1 MKRYSVRKYL
11 GLYQA
16 WFLTLYSSRRFRRE
30 TYTIESFFNFYPTKK
45 FLTQFT
51 ENDIDDYIIMRKRSG
66 RAAATQEFDLHR
78 IRHFWNWATQEQKLV
93 LLDPLQRT
101 LKRLKAQIPKRD
113 GHKKALSL
121 NELRVIY
128 EKLDEESR
136 KFILYRLTVDVPVP
150 YSVLKKFKNAS
161 KASGW
166 DYRWGDF
173 IFSLPKFRLSILQ
186 NLNGQLRDA
195 LFPEPKS
202 DSSTFGNIQVP
213 AFDEGT
219 AICDMQ
225 NEGALVQRIEESQ
238 FGSKWESP
246 MCGC

>member
-16 WFLTLYSSRRFRRE
+16 WFLVLYGSRRFRNE
-30 TYTIESFFNFYPTKK
+30 CWTVEAFFKMYPTKK

-51 ENDIDDYIIMRKRSG
+51 ENDIDDYAIRRKRQG
-66 RAAATQEFDLHR
+66 RAPATIEIDLHR

-121 NELRVIY
+121 NELRVICA
-128 EKLDEESR
+128 KDVILQDR
-136 KFILYRLTVDVPVP
+136 IWARFIGLSTKAEFSSLYRF
-150 YSVLKKFKNAS
+150 KKVAS
-161 KASGW
+161 TCGF

-173 IFSLPKFRLSILQ
+173 VHSLPKLRLLVLQ
-186 NLNGQLRDA
+186 NLNGQFRDT
-195 LFPEPKS
+195 LFAEPKS
-202 DSSTFGNIQVP
+202 NSSTLGNIQVP
-213 AFDEGT
+213 AFDEWT
-219 AICDMQ
+219 AISDMQ
-225 NEGALVQRIEESQ
+225 NEGAPVQGIEESQ